1 MGVLDKLLDVVKLND
16 DYDDEDFLDDDILDD
31 EDDFLDD
38 DDEEKPVKKFFQKFG
53 KKTVTARRPLLYGV
67 GCTCLYLAEGSCRYP
82 NTGTYRETH
91 AAYLITN

>member
-38 DDEEKPVKKFFQKFG
+38 DRG
-53 KKTVTARRPLLYGV
+53 
-67 GCTCLYLAEGSCRYP
+67 
-82 NTGTYRETH
+82 RETSKEI
-91 AAYLITN
+91 LSEIR